1 MKSLSRVWLL
11 VTPWT
16 AAHQAPPSMGF
27 SRQEYW
33 SGLPLL
39 SPVLAARLSC
49 SIEGRG
55 VWRPLLH
62 ICSCLFY
69 QILLEKEKSQLN
81 FKKSSLYLI
90 YLVNSFMYF
99 CAYFIFQI
107 TNLKL
112 KSVKPVK
119 ENLLCH
125 KTVLIML
132 ENTEN
137 VEVSLVEV
145 FLDGWEPS
153 L

>member
-1 MKSLSRVWLL
+1 
-11 VTPWT
+11 
-16 AAHQAPPSMGF
+16 
-27 SRQEYW
+27 
-33 SGLPLL
+33 
-39 SPVLAARLSC
+39 
-49 SIEGRG
+49 
-55 VWRPLLH
+55 
-62 ICSCLFY
+62 
-69 QILLEKEKSQLN
+69 
-81 FKKSSLYLI
+81 
-90 YLVNSFMYF
+90 MYF